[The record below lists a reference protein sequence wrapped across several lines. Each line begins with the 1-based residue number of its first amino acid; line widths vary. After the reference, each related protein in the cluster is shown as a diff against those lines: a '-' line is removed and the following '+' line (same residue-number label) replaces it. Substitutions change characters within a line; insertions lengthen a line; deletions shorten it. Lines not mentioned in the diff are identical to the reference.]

1 MPSSSRVLHFALA
14 LFSVAGL
21 FAQNSTP
28 STPNSD
34 PTYQQLR
41 NAGLSGEVVSVH
53 EFTLKRDAATFH
65 LHSGN
70 VCFVSAVQGK
80 VTGAVFVGDGN
91 MILDPPLGIERSTL
105 KLLTKENEFSEKFSQ
120 LVMRFT
126 DDTYAEL
133 KKAGGAPTGSCDPG
147 VLRES
152 QNALRHNHLMHFNL
166 DARMLQDIGSSEP
179 GGLFVAFIHG
189 QRYNDKEVYAIDP
202 HGAPR
207 CYSMLRPKKWNLSL
221 TTTARWEYGRLSIF
235 PANTSRASPR
245 GRRTTG

>member
-105 KLLTKENEFSEKFSQ
+105 KLLTKENE
-120 LVMRFT
+120 
-126 DDTYAEL
+126 
-133 KKAGGAPTGSCDPG
+133 
-147 VLRES
+147 
-152 QNALRHNHLMHFNL
+152 
-166 DARMLQDIGSSEP
+166 
-179 GGLFVAFIHG
+179 
-189 QRYNDKEVYAIDP
+189 
-202 HGAPR
+202 
-207 CYSMLRPKKWNLSL
+207 
-221 TTTARWEYGRLSIF
+221 
-235 PANTSRASPR
+235 
-245 GRRTTG
+245 